1 MECVKKYDTLLKG
14 SNYHVLDNSNIK
26 EKNLGRR
33 GLHLNAQGNATLA
46 SNFLN
51 TIRNQK

>member
-26 EKNLGRR
+26 EKNLGRC
-33 GLHLNAQGNATLA
+33 GLHLNTQGNATLA

-51 TIRNQK
+51 AIRNQK